1 MAVTILAAR
10 LLLAVIFLLAGSTK
24 LVDPAGSRKALR
36 DFGLPLALARPL
48 VLLLPLLE
56 ILVAAALIPNETAWL
71 GACGAL
77 ALLAVFVIGVSV
89 AMVRGR
95 KPDCHCFG
103 QLHSEPVGWQ
113 TLVRNA
119 VLAGVAGLVVAW
131 GRQYAGPEPWAWI
144 GRLEGIEF
152 KVAVIALCAAGF
164 VFLSLV
170 GRARPR
176 KAPVEPEIAAQE
188 IEALEEEQPEAPPE
202 RVAVSPPK
210 PRPAV
215 VPVATEPEVVAHAA
229 GPLDIGLPIGTP
241 APDFE
246 LPGITG
252 ERRSLKSLLAGGKDL
267 VLIFTSPWCKSC
279 EVVAGNLTRWKY
291 EMSGLPN
298 IVLVSRGSAKE
309 NLNKLK
315 GFDASSILLQEK
327 SEVAAAYDCS
337 ATPTAVLVSG
347 QGLIASQLVSG
358 GLAIKQ
364 LLASSVKRG
373 MPEPAKSKAAQRASA
388 FGNS

>member
-1 MAVTILAAR
+1 VDVTIVAAR
-10 LLLAVIFLLAGSTK
+10 LLLAAIFLLAGSTK

-36 DFGLPLALARPL
+36 DFGLPSALASPM

-56 ILVAAALIPNETAWL
+56 ILVAVALIPNETAWF

-77 ALLAVFVIGVSV
+77 GLLALFVIAVTV

-113 TLVRNA
+113 TLFRNA
-119 VLAGVAGLVVAW
+119 VLAAVAGVVVAS
-131 GRQYAGPEPWAWI
+131 GRHFAGPEPWAWV
-144 GRLEGIEF
+144 GSLEGIAF
-152 KVAVIALCAAGF
+152 KVVMIAAFAAAFAFLWAVC
-164 VFLSLV
+164 
-170 GRARPR
+170 RARPK
-176 KAPVEPEIAAQE
+176 KAPVEQE
-188 IEALEEEQPEAPPE
+188 IEAVELEETEEAPVE
-202 RVAVSPPK
+202 RVAVSAPR

-215 VPVATEPEVVAHAA
+215 VPVTIEPEAVTRAP

-267 VLIFTSPWCKSC
+267 VLIFTSPYCKSC

-298 IVLVSRGSAKE
+298 LILISRGTAKE

-315 GFDASSILLQEK
+315 GFEASSILLQDK

-337 ATPTAVLVSG
+337 ATPTAVLVG
-347 QGLIASQLVSG
+347 ADGLIASLLVSG
-358 GLAIKQ
+358 GMAIRE

-373 MPEPAKSKAAQRASA
+373 MPEPVKSKAAQRASV
-388 FGNS
+388 FGN

>member
-1 MAVTILAAR
+1 M
-10 LLLAVIFLLAGSTK
+10 
-24 LVDPAGSRKALR
+24 
-36 DFGLPLALARPL
+36 
-48 VLLLPLLE
+48 VLLLPSLE
-56 ILVAAALIPNETAWL
+56 ILIAVALIPNETAWF
-71 GACGAL
+71 GAWGAL
-77 ALLAVFVIGVSV
+77 GLLALFAIGTVV
-89 AMVRGR
+89 ALVRGR

-103 QLHSEPVGWQ
+103 QLHSEPVGRQ
-113 TLVRNA
+113 TLVRNV
-119 VLAGVAGLVVAW
+119 VLAAVAGLVVAR
-131 GRQYAGPEPWAWI
+131 GRQYTGPEPWAWV
-144 GRLEGIEF
+144 GSLEGIEF
-152 KVAVIALCAAGF
+152 KVALLALCTAALL
-164 VFLSLV
+164 FLWAV
-170 GRARPR
+170 GRSRPK
-176 KAPVEPEIAAQE
+176 KALVEQE
-188 IEALEEEQPEAPPE
+188 VESVAEAEEEEAPRGP
-202 RVAVSPPK
+202 VVVSAPR

-215 VPVATEPEVVAHAA
+215 APVTAESEPVTRAP

-252 ERRSLKSLLAGGKDL
+252 EKRSLKSLLAGGKDL

-298 IVLVSRGSAKE
+298 IVLVSRGTAKE

-337 ATPTAVLVSG
+337 ATPTAVLVG
-347 QGLIASQLVSG
+347 ADGLIASQLVSG
-358 GLAIKQ
+358 GMAIRE

-373 MPEPAKSKAAQRASA
+373 MPEPVKSKAAQRASV
-388 FGNS
+388 FGN

>member
-1 MAVTILAAR
+1 VTVTILAAR
-10 LLLAVIFLLAGSTK
+10 LLLAAIFLLAGATK

-36 DFGLPLALARPL
+36 DFGLPSALARPM
-48 VLLLPLLE
+48 VLLLPLIE
-56 ILVAAALIPNETAWL
+56 ILVAVALIPNETAWI

-77 ALLAVFVIGVSV
+77 GLLALFVIGVTV

-113 TLVRNA
+113 TLVRNV
-119 VLAGVAGLVVAW
+119 VLTAVAGLVVAG
-131 GRQYAGPEPWAWI
+131 GRHYTGQEPWAWVA
-144 GRLEGIEF
+144 GLEGIEF
-152 KVAVIALCAAGF
+152 KVAMIAACVAAF
-164 VFLSLV
+164 AFLWAV
-170 GRARPR
+170 GRARPKR
-176 KAPVEPEIAAQE
+176 VPAEPD
-188 IEALEEEQPEAPPE
+188 IEAVEVEEEEEAPQK
-202 RVAVSPPK
+202 RVTVAA
-210 PRPAV
+210 PRPQPAV
-215 VPVATEPEVVAHAA
+215 VPVTPASDAVTQAP

-252 ERRSLKSLLAGGKDL
+252 QKRSLKSLLAGGKDL

-298 IVLVSRGSAKE
+298 IVLVSRGAAKD

-337 ATPTAVLVSG
+337 ATPTAVLIG
-347 QGLIASQLVSG
+347 ADGLIASQLVSG
-358 GLAIKQ
+358 GLAIRE
-364 LLASSVKRG
+364 LLASSIRRG
-373 MPEPAKSKAAQRASA
+373 KPEAVQSKAAQRASV
-388 FGNS
+388 FGS

>member
-1 MAVTILAAR
+1 M
-10 LLLAVIFLLAGSTK
+10 
-24 LVDPAGSRKALR
+24 
-36 DFGLPLALARPL
+36 

-56 ILVAAALIPNETAWL
+56 IVVAVALIPNETAWF

-77 ALLAVFVIGVSV
+77 GLLTVFAIGVTV
-89 AMVRGR
+89 AVVRGR

-113 TLVRNA
+113 TLVRNV
-119 VLAGVAGLVVAW
+119 VLAAVAGLVVAW
-131 GRQYAGPEPWAWI
+131 GRPYGGPEPWAWI

-152 KVAVIALCAAGF
+152 KLAVIALFAAGF
-164 VFLSLV
+164 AFLWAA

-176 KAPVEPEIAAQE
+176 KKPVEQE
-188 IEALEEEQPEAPPE
+188 IEVIEEEEEEAPQ
-202 RVAVSPPK
+202 RVSVSTPK
-210 PRPAV
+210 PRPAI
-215 VPVATEPEVVAHAA
+215 VPATTEPEAVTSAP
-229 GPLDIGLPIGTP
+229 GPLDIGLPIGTR

-252 ERRSLKSLLAGGKDL
+252 EKRSLKSLLAGGKDL

-279 EVVAGNLTRWKY
+279 EVLAGNLTRWKY

-298 IVLVSRGSAKE
+298 IVLISRGTAKE

-315 GFDASSILLQEK
+315 GFEASSILLQEK
-327 SEVAAAYDCS
+327 SEVAGVYDCS
-337 ATPTAVLVSG
+337 ATPTAVLVSAD
-347 QGLIASQLVSG
+347 GLIASQLVSG

-373 MPEPAKSKAAQRASA
+373 MTEPAKSKAAQRASA
-388 FGNS
+388 FGN

>member
-1 MAVTILAAR
+1 VAVTILAAR
-10 LLLAVIFLLAGSTK
+10 LLLAAIFLLAGSTK

-36 DFGLPLALARPL
+36 DFGLPSALARPM

-56 ILVAAALIPNETAWL
+56 ILVAAALIPNEAAWL
-71 GACGAL
+71 GACVALGLL
-77 ALLAVFVIGVSV
+77 ALFVVGVAV
-89 AMVRGR
+89 AMIRGR

-119 VLAGVAGLVVAW
+119 VLAAVAGLVVAW

-164 VFLSLV
+164 VFLWAV

-176 KAPVEPEIAAQE
+176 KPPVKQE
-188 IEALEEEQPEAPPE
+188 IEAVEEEEEAPPE

-210 PRPAV
+210 PRPAPA
-215 VPVATEPEVVAHAA
+215 PVEPEAVTRAP
-229 GPLDIGLPIGTP
+229 GPLDIGLSIGTP
-241 APDFE
+241 APAFE

-252 ERRSLKSLLAGGKDL
+252 ERRSLKSLLTGGKDL

-279 EVVAGNLTRWKY
+279 EVLAGNLTRWKY

-298 IVLVSRGSAKE
+298 IVLVSRGTAKE

-337 ATPTAVLVSG
+337 ATPSAVLVSG
-347 QGLIASQLVSG
+347 NGLISSQLVSG
-358 GLAIKQ
+358 GLAIRE

-373 MPEPAKSKAAQRASA
+373 MPEPVKSKAAQRASA
-388 FGNS
+388 FGN

>member
-1 MAVTILAAR
+1 VAAR
-10 LLLAVIFLLAGSTK
+10 LLLAAVFLLAGSTK
-24 LVDPAGSRKALR
+24 LVDPGGSRKALR
-36 DFGLPLALARPL
+36 DFGLPSALARPM

-56 ILVAAALIPNETAWL
+56 ILVAVALIPNETAWF

-77 ALLAVFVIGVSV
+77 GLLAVFVIGMSV

-95 KPDCHCFG
+95 RPDCHCFG

-113 TLVRNA
+113 TLVRNV
-119 VLAGVAGLVVAW
+119 VLALVAGVVVAW

-152 KVAVIALCAAGF
+152 RIAVIALCAVGL
-164 VFLSLV
+164 VFLWTV
-170 GRARPR
+170 GRARP
-176 KAPVEPEIAAQE
+176 KKTLAEPEVE
-188 IEALEEEQPEAPPE
+188 LVEEMEEEEAPRE
-202 RVAVSPPK
+202 RVAVSV
-210 PRPAV
+210 PRPRPPV
-215 VPVATEPEVVAHAA
+215 VPVTTESEAVTQAL

-252 ERRSLKSLLAGGKDL
+252 EKRSLKSLLAGGKDL

-298 IVLVSRGSAKE
+298 IVLVSRGTAKE

-315 GFDASSILLQEK
+315 GFETSSILLQEK

-337 ATPTAVLVSG
+337 ATPTAVLIG
-347 QGLIASQLVSG
+347 ADGLIASQLVSG
-358 GLAIKQ
+358 GLAIRE

-373 MPEPAKSKAAQRASA
+373 MPEPVKSKAAQRASV
-388 FGNS
+388 FGS

>member
-1 MAVTILAAR
+1 MAVTIVAAR
-10 LLLAVIFLLAGSTK
+10 LLLAAIFLLAGSTK
-24 LVDPAGSRKALR
+24 LVDPGGSRKALR
-36 DFGLPLALARPL
+36 DFGLPSALARPM

-56 ILVAAALIPNETAWL
+56 ILVAAALVPNEMAWF

-77 ALLAVFVIGVSV
+77 GLLAVFVIGMTV

-113 TLVRNA
+113 TLVRNV
-119 VLAGVAGLVVAW
+119 VLALVAGLVVAW

-144 GRLEGIEF
+144 GRLEGIKF
-152 KVAVIALCAAGF
+152 RIAVIALCAIGF
-164 VFLSLV
+164 VFLWTV

-176 KAPVEPEIAAQE
+176 KAPAGPEAESVEEVA
-188 IEALEEEQPEAPPE
+188 EEEAPHE
-202 RVAVSPPK
+202 RVAVSV
-210 PRPAV
+210 PRPRPSV
-215 VPVATEPEVVAHAA
+215 VPVTTESEAVIGAP

-279 EVVAGNLTRWKY
+279 EAVAGNLTRWKY

-298 IVLVSRGSAKE
+298 IVLVSRGTAKE

-315 GFDASSILLQEK
+315 GFETSSILLQEK

-337 ATPTAVLVSG
+337 ATPTAVLIG
-347 QGLIASQLVSG
+347 ADGLIASQLVSG
-358 GLAIKQ
+358 GLAIRQ
-364 LLASSVKRG
+364 LLASSIKRG
-373 MPEPAKSKAAQRASA
+373 MPELVKSKAAQRASV
-388 FGNS
+388 FGN

>member
-1 MAVTILAAR
+1 MAVTIVAAR
-10 LLLAVIFLLAGSTK
+10 LLLAAIFLLAGSTK
-24 LVDPAGSRKALR
+24 VVDPAGSRKALR
-36 DFGLPLALARPL
+36 DFGLPSALAGPM

-56 ILVAAALIPNETAWL
+56 ILIAAALIPNETAWF

-77 ALLAVFVIGVSV
+77 ALLAFFVIGVTA

-119 VLAGVAGLVVAW
+119 VLAAVAGLVVAW
-131 GRQYAGPEPWAWI
+131 GRQYAGSEPWAWI

-164 VFLSLV
+164 VFLWAV
-170 GRARPR
+170 GRARPG
-176 KAPVEPEIAAQE
+176 KAPVEPEI
-188 IEALEEEQPEAPPE
+188 EAVEEEEAEAPPH
-202 RVAVSPPK
+202 RVAVSPSK

-215 VPVATEPEVVAHAA
+215 VPVAAEPDAVTGGPV
-229 GPLDIGLPIGTP
+229 PLDIGLPVGTP
-241 APDFE
+241 APAFE

-298 IVLVSRGSAKE
+298 VVLVSRGSAKE

-337 ATPTAVLVSG
+337 ATPTAVLVG
-347 QGLIASQLVSG
+347 ADGLIASQLVTG
-358 GLAIKQ
+358 GLAIRQ